1 MRFSKSDCG
10 AAFTAARAP
19 RACRI
24 SMIEIQV
31 KRLIGSNH
39 IQSKEL
45 LGEREE

>member
-10 AAFTAARAP
+10 AARAP

-31 KRLIGSNH
+31 ESLIGSNH
-39 IQSKEL
+39 RQSKEL
-45 LGEREE
+45 VGERKE